1 MNLLSVENVS
11 IQYGGH
17 GQKVHALN
25 DISFTLEQGAT
36 LGLVGESGCGK
47 STLALTLLGLLP
59 KVAEISNGAVCF
71 EGQNLVGMNEH
82 ELNKVRWRRLAYVPQ
97 SAVNSLNPV
106 TTLFHQFRMAWKA
119 HGGSGDGR
127 MRAEELYRR
136 VDLDPALL
144 SRYPHELSG
153 GMRQRAIVALALMFN
168 PSLLIADE
176 PTTGLDVIVQR
187 QVINLLRD
195 LRAEEGMAIIFISHD
210 IGVVAELCD
219 RVAVMYA
226 GEIAEIGPTGQVL
239 STPTHPYTMGLKQA
253 FPDIRMP
260 EAPLVS
266 IAGAPPRLLEAPS
279 CCSFSDRCPF
289 VAPICRQKKPP
300 LVSFGPDQFA
310 SCHFGDQAGELRQ
323 RASEPSIWEAEAA

>member
-1 MNLLSVENVS
+1 MTLLSVQNVS
-11 IQYGGH
+11 VQYSGY
-17 GQKVHALN
+17 GQTVHALS
-25 DISFTLEQGAT
+25 DISFVLEQGST

-47 STLALTLLGLLP
+47 STLALTILGLLP
-59 KVAEISNGAVCF
+59 DTARAKGTVSF
-71 EGQNLVGMNEH
+71 EGQNLLGLSEA
-82 ELNKVRWRRLAYVPQ
+82 ERNKVRWRRLAYVPQ

-106 TTLFHQFRMAWKA
+106 TTLFHQFRMAWRA
-119 HGGSGDGR
+119 HGGRGDGR
-127 MRAEELYRR
+127 ARAEELFRR

-153 GMRQRAIVALALMFN
+153 GMRQRAIIALALMFN
-168 PSLLIADE
+168 PSLLVADE

-195 LRAEEGMAIIFISHD
+195 LRAKEGMAIIFISHD

-226 GEIAEIGPTGQVL
+226 GEIAEIGPTAQVL
-239 STPTHPYTMGLKQA
+239 SAPTHPYTMGLKQA
-253 FPDIRMP
+253 FPDIREP

-266 IAGAPPRLLEAPS
+266 IAGAPPRLLEVPS
-279 CCSFSDRCPF
+279 YCSFSDRCPF

-300 LVSFGPDQFA
+300 LAPFGPGQA
-310 SCHFGDQAGELRQ
+310 ATCHFGDEAPELRR
-323 RASEPSIWEAEAA
+323 RAAEPSIWEAEAA